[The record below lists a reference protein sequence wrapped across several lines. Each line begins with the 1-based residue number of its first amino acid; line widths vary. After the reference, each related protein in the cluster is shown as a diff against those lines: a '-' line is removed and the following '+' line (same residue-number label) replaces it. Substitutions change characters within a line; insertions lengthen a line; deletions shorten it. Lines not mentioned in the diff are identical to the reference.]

1 MWEIS
6 TPTLLSLGYSV
17 KIGDVQPSCG
27 KFSSSP
33 IECTVN
39 SNLFS
44 YPDAYQIHINS
55 YKVRW
60 NRTLDFHSSHIAKE
74 E

>member
-1 MWEIS
+1 MLDVWEIS
-6 TPTLLSLGYSV
+6 RPALLALGYIV

-39 SNLFS
+39 SNLFFHQ
-44 YPDAYQIHINS
+44 DAYQIHINS
-55 YKVRW
+55 NKV
-60 NRTLDFHSSHIAKE
+60 NH
-74 E
+74 